1 MTTIE
6 IHWEVLNENAVTIVS
21 INADIHDENWFKI
34 TKTEIEQACQAHINF
49 TEEIANS
56 GWGWDWGEIE
66 NYIDNNQ
73 DNYYKID
80 DTIYFRRGLLEAKN
94 DGSEEED
101 PDLFNGAVLIWM
113 TYQNQSSSS
122 SDTDLDELLD
132 GGRKRKKSRKR
143 KKKRKKKTKKK
154 RKKSRRKG
162 RCGVF
167 RCFRRRQRY
176 RNMPINDD
184 IIDDNTPSPGE
195 FDRDDAAGPRGQ
207 RVIIPRRNGFTRRR
221 SRQTRVTTKSK
232 RTARKSRVK
241 KRKTRR
247 RKR

>member
-1 MTTIE
+1 MPTIE

-34 TKTEIEQACQAHINF
+34 TKTEIEEACENHINF
-49 TEEIANS
+49 TNEIESS
-56 GWGWDWGEIE
+56 GYGWDWAEIE
-66 NYIDNNQ
+66 DHIENNPT
-73 DNYYKID
+73 NFRKED

-94 DGSEEED
+94 DGSADIEED
-101 PDLFNGAVLIWM
+101 PNLFPGAVLIWI
-113 TYQNQSSSS
+113 TNLSSASE
-122 SDTDLDELLD
+122 SDSDIDME
-132 GGRKRKKSRKR
+132 GGKRKKKRRKKT

-221 SRQTRVTTKSK
+221 SRQTRVTTKST

-241 KRKTRR
+241 KRKTR
-247 RKR
+247 KR

>member
-34 TKTEIEQACQAHINF
+34 TKTEIEQACQEHINF
-49 TEEIANS
+49 TEEIQS
-56 GWGWDWGEIE
+56 GGWGWDWGEIE
-66 NYIDNNQ
+66 NYIDNNEY
-73 DNYYKID
+73 NYYKID
-80 DTIYFRRGLLEAKN
+80 DTIYFRRGILEAKN
-94 DGSEEED
+94 DGPDEED

-122 SDTDLDELLD
+122 ESDIDME
-132 GGRKRKKSRKR
+132 GGRKRKKKRRRKT
-143 KKKRKKKTKKK
+143 KKKRKKKK

-162 RCGVF
+162 RCGLS
-167 RCFRRRQRY
+167 RCFRRRPIY
-176 RNMPINDD
+176 RDVPIDDD
-184 IIDDNTPSPGE
+184 IIDDNTPSPRE
-195 FDRDDAAGPRGQ
+195 FDLDDAAGPRGV
-207 RVIIPRRNGFTRRR
+207 RVIRRWNTARIRRR
-221 SRQTRVTTKSK
+221 RMPATSSTKSK

-241 KRKTRR
+241 KRKTRK